1 MKCSVAF
8 ACLASAIPIAG
19 QTPPPHRFEVV
30 SVKLNRTTDPR
41 TADMKVL
48 PGGKVV
54 ITNVPLLMIVAA
66 AWDVPF
72 QSPRLTGGREWAALQ
87 GERYDIVATPE
98 PGAIAP
104 DLLPKER
111 GDLVRPLMQALLEDR
126 FHLKMRA
133 ERKDQPVYALVV
145 AKDGPKL
152 EKSMTQEKD
161 CVASENQGQTP
172 CHRVGGGQGR
182 GIHGEAVSLQ
192 DVALFVQNWS
202 DRPVIDQTGLTN
214 LYNIQTEGWAP
225 MRMRPPN
232 ADGSIPKGDA
242 GIDDADRQTLADV
255 FRQLG
260 IVMESRRVP
269 VDMFFVEH
277 VEAPQGN

>member
-1 MKCSVAF
+1 
-8 ACLASAIPIAG
+8 
-19 QTPPPHRFEVV
+19 
-30 SVKLNRTTDPR
+30 
-41 TADMKVL
+41 
-48 PGGKVV
+48 
-54 ITNVPLLMIVAA
+54 
-66 AWDVPF
+66 
-72 QSPRLTGGREWAALQ
+72 
-87 GERYDIVATPE
+87 
-98 PGAIAP
+98 
-104 DLLPKER
+104 
-111 GDLVRPLMQALLEDR
+111 
-126 FHLKMRA
+126 
-133 ERKDQPVYALVV
+133 
-145 AKDGPKL
+145 
-152 EKSMTQEKD
+152 
-161 CVASENQGQTP
+161 
-172 CHRVGGGQGR
+172 
-182 GIHGEAVSLQ
+182 
-192 DVALFVQNWS
+192 LFVQNWS